1 MKETDFEMLEAKA
14 GDVALLLGA
23 MANPK
28 RLLVLCSLLQGERCV
43 GDLAAGV
50 GLSVPALSQHLGKL
64 RLMGLLETRR
74 EGQMIY
80 YRLASDKVRRVLETL
95 YDVYCAPEDVGRHRN
110 AAPAIFKPS

>member
-1 MKETDFEMLEAKA
+1 MKDTDFDMLEAKA
-14 GDVALLLGA
+14 SEAALLLGA

-28 RLLVLCSLLQGERCV
+28 RLVVLCSLLQQERCV

-50 GLSVPALSQHLGKL
+50 NLSVPALSQHLAKL
-64 RLMGLLETRR
+64 RAIGLLDTRR

-95 YDVYCAPEDVGRHRN
+95 YDVYCAPDLRH
-110 AAPAIFKPS
+110 